1 MHYTISGTV
10 SRLTEDNIIKD
21 SKIDKNNKLWER
33 IES

>member
-1 MHYTISGTV
+1 MYYTISSTV
-10 SRLTEDNIIKD
+10 SRLTEDNIIED